1 MTAEEFAHQLREDYL
16 AAKLERA
23 RRPRPIQTNHPHSAG
38 HPCDRYLV
46 LLRVAWRLQ
55 TPMSDPIKAALF
67 DEGRFQERALVEDLN
82 ALDGCAV
89 ILQKFP
95 VALPDL
101 EMVGEV
107 DFFIHVFGPDSV
119 FYYVADAKGVSTGI
133 FKALNS
139 WQDLLVHR
147 RYFVRQWRDQLLLY
161 LVGAMQDWSVRER
174 VCPEAALLI
183 LKDKITGDI
192 KAIPIPWDEK
202 WWWETSGR
210 FERLN
215 KIVAHIKET
224 LGEQAD
230 PTWTDQLNQL
240 RLDIPPVVATE
251 HRNDVCP
258 DCSFFAFCCSELRL
272 PVGHAEVLDDPDLEA
287 WLERRHQVRP
297 AHEDYDE
304 ADAES
309 KALLKRYKVTL
320 GPDGKAYWLV
330 GSFLITVR
338 EIRPRGRAP
347 YFTYEIWMRPADAT

>member
-1 MTAEEFAHQLREDYL
+1 MTAAEFAHQLREDYL

-67 DEGRFQERALVEDLN
+67 EEGHHQENAVVQDLGALP
-82 ALDGCAV
+82 GYMV
-89 ILQKFP
+89 ILRKFP
-95 VALPDL
+95 VALPEL
-101 EMVGEV
+101 GMVGEI
-107 DFFIHVFGPDSV
+107 DFLLQNPSGFH
-119 FYYVADAKGVSTGI
+119 YVADAKGLSTGI
-133 FKALNS
+133 FKSLNT
-139 WQDLLVHR
+139 WEDLVRHR
-147 RYFVRQWRDQLLLY
+147 RYFVRNWRDQLLLY
-161 LVGAMQDWSVRER
+161 LVGALRDWSVREKIHKD
-174 VCPEAALLI
+174 VALLI
-183 LKDKITGDI
+183 LKDKVTGDL
-192 KAIPIPWDEK
+192 KAIPVPWDQE
-202 WWWETSGR
+202 WWVETLTR
-210 FERLN
+210 LQRLN
-215 KIVAHIKET
+215 KIVARIKET

-258 DCSFFAFCCSELRL
+258 GCSFFAFCCSELRL
-272 PVGHAEVLDDPDLEA
+272 PIGHAEVLDDADLEA

-304 ADAES
+304 ADAEA
-309 KALLKRYKVTL
+309 KALLKRYDVTL

-338 EIRPRGRAP
+338 KISPRNKP
-347 YFTYEIWMRPADAT
+347 SYFTYDVWRRPDPSPA